1 MTKRDLDQQNLSV
14 SDKSRRPS
22 WTSVARRAAITLTAS
37 ALAVCAITVA
47 DASHAAPPAS
57 VSRDSQRAQD
67 TMPAQCKVPDDT
79 AFIAAPLPR
88 LARRLKSPDSL
99 TSALTIVVI
108 GSGSA
113 AGSGTSAKDA
123 AFPYRLETRFARTF
137 ARPKMRLVVLAEMGQ
152 TAPAMFDRIAREVV
166 PLRPALVV
174 WQTGSADAVRG
185 IAPIEFG
192 SAVERGIGLL
202 HDKGSDVLLIDSQ
215 FSPRASLLVNT
226 DAYRDAVR
234 WNARRFDVPLFKRY
248 DTMHYWW
255 SNEIF
260 DLDAE
265 QKANQLET
273 ADRIHDCVA
282 ALLVRLIVRGVGTAS
297 TVAKP

>member
-1 MTKRDLDQQNLSV
+1 MTKSDLDQQDLSI
-14 SDKSRRPS
+14 SDKSGRPS
-22 WTSVARRAAITLTAS
+22 WSSVARRAAITLAAS
-37 ALAVCAITVA
+37 ALAVFAISVA
-47 DASHAAPPAS
+47 DASHAAPPVFAS
-57 VSRDSQRAQD
+57 KEMQRAQD
-67 TMPAQCKVPDDT
+67 TMPAQCKVPDGT
-79 AFIAAPLPR
+79 AFIEAPLPR
-88 LARRLKSPDSL
+88 LARRLKSSDP
-99 TSALTIVVI
+99 LTIVVI

-123 AFPYRLETRFARTF
+123 AFPYRLETRFAKAFAKART
-137 ARPKMRLVVLAEMGQ
+137 RLVVFAEMGQ
-152 TAPAMFDRIAREVV
+152 TAPMMFELIAREVV
-166 PLRPALVV
+166 PMRPALVV

-185 IAPIEFG
+185 IAPMEFG
-192 SAVERGIGLL
+192 TAVERGIGLL

-234 WNARRFDVPLFKRY
+234 WNARRFDVALFKRY

-265 QKANQLET
+265 QKADQLQT

-282 ALLVRLIVRGVGTAS
+282 ALLVRLIVRGIGTAS
-297 TVAKP
+297 AASKS